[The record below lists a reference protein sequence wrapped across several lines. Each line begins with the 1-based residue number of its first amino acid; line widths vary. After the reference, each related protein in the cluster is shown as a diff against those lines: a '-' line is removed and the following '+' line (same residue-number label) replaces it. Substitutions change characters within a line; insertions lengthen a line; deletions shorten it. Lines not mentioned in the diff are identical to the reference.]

1 VYQSVAFSGIISA
14 LTESYQPS
22 KKGSAAT
29 MALTLFNTL
38 TREKQTFTPLNPG
51 KVGIYVCGVTTYD
64 FCHIGHARTYVAFDV
79 VVRYLRKLGY
89 SVKYVRNITDLD
101 DKIIRR
107 AMENGEDFHAVTERF
122 IAEMHQD
129 FDALNLLRPDVEPRV
144 TEHMDQI
151 IAMIERL
158 LSNGHA
164 YVASNGDVLFDVSTF
179 ADYGRL
185 SRQDLEQLQAGAR
198 VEVDNAKTDPL
209 DFVLWKKAKAGEPSW
224 DSPWGPGR
232 PGWHI
237 ECSAMN
243 KEHLGETFD
252 IHGGGSDLTFPHHE
266 NEIAQS
272 CCANQSDYVNYWM
285 HSGMV
290 QVDDVKMSKSLG
302 NFFTIRDVLNAYD
315 AETVRYFLLSS
326 HYRSQLNYTQDNL
339 EQAHAALERLY
350 TALRGIEPAAA
361 SAELRDPYWQRF
373 SAAMNDDFNAPE
385 AMSVLFDLA
394 RELNR
399 VRDSQ
404 PQQAAQLASVLK
416 ELAEVLGL
424 LQQAPEQ
431 FLQGDSDDVALIE
444 SLIAKRNNARAEK
457 DWAAADA
464 ARDELTAMGIVLE
477 DGADGTQWRRS

>member
-1 VYQSVAFSGIISA
+1 
-14 LTESYQPS
+14 
-22 KKGSAAT
+22 
-29 MALTLFNTL
+29 M
-38 TREKQTFTPLNPG
+38 
-51 KVGIYVCGVTTYD
+51 
-64 FCHIGHARTYVAFDV
+64 
-79 VVRYLRKLGY
+79 
-89 SVKYVRNITDLD
+89 
-101 DKIIRR
+101 
-107 AMENGEDFHAVTERF
+107 
-122 IAEMHQD
+122 
-129 FDALNLLRPDVEPRV
+129 
-144 TEHMDQI
+144 
-151 IAMIERL
+151 
-158 LSNGHA
+158 
-164 YVASNGDVLFDVSTF
+164 LFDVSTF

-237 ECSAMN
+237 ECSAID

-266 NEIAQS
+266 NEIAQA

-350 TALRGIEPAAA
+350 TALRGIGKAG
-361 SAELRDPYWQRF
+361 SG
-373 SAAMNDDFNAPE
+373 NC
-385 AMSVLFDLA
+385 
-394 RELNR
+394 
-399 VRDSQ
+399 
-404 PQQAAQLASVLK
+404 
-416 ELAEVLGL
+416 G
-424 LQQAPEQ
+424 
-431 FLQGDSDDVALIE
+431 
-444 SLIAKRNNARAEK
+444 IA
-457 DWAAADA
+457 
-464 ARDELTAMGIVLE
+464 
-477 DGADGTQWRRS
+477 